1 MGPDWLVLIGVVVIV
16 VGFLLKLD
24 VIAVVIVGPLGRA

>member
-1 MGPDWLVLIGVVVIV
+1 MGPDWFVLIGVVVIV

-24 VIAVVIVGPLGRA
+24 VIAVVVIAALTTT